1 MAIRWK
7 KTLAG
12 TVITVRR
19 KCKTMNEEEP
29 INEYKEPQMLTKE
42 FCEDLAR
49 RGREN
54 IIKLD
59 KALRDLYEELGIPN
73 EDQ

>member
-1 MAIRWK
+1 
-7 KTLAG
+7 
-12 TVITVRR
+12 
-19 KCKTMNEEEP
+19 MNEEEP
-29 INEYKEPQMLTKE
+29 INEYKEPQMLTPA

-59 KALRDLYEELGIPN
+59 KALRDLYEELGIPY